1 MSHPLFGHYFTL
13 KGSQRLSLS
22 AFFHRVFCTAQNLIS
37 SGPEPS
43 TPHARRPSFEIQMPG
58 AFISAVT
65 FMVGVQSS
73 KKVDARREA
82 EVEQA
87 LEAHLQKFLH
97 RDATNSRQASELLSW
112 PRANS

>member
-1 MSHPLFGHYFTL
+1 
-13 KGSQRLSLS
+13 
-22 AFFHRVFCTAQNLIS
+22 
-37 SGPEPS
+37 
-43 TPHARRPSFEIQMPG
+43 
-58 AFISAVT
+58 
-65 FMVGVQSS
+65 MVGVQSS